1 MQWRG
6 SAVVLCVSG
15 QIDMTTAG
23 RLEEAVDLALT
34 NDPQRL
40 VLDLS
45 GVQFFSSAGITPLM
59 TTHEAT
65 RGRTQF
71 GVVTGDVVFRSLKLT
86 GMDLDLSIH
95 ATVEDALA
103 QPSDASAS
111 GSDS

>member
-1 MQWRG
+1 MRWQG
-6 SAVVLCVSG
+6 SAVVLSVCG

-23 RLEEAVDLALT
+23 RLEEAVNLALT

-45 GVQFFSSAGITPLM
+45 GVQFFSSAGITPLIA
-59 TTHEAT
+59 THEAT
-65 RGRTQF
+65 RGRTHF

-95 ATVEDALA
+95 ATVADALA
-103 QPSDASAS
+103 HSSDANAS